1 MKRIILLALVSLS
14 VGMNALAQEKTKKNE
29 VKAMSASIEANN
41 AEVFKKN
48 AVNLISQLDEYV
60 GLDETMKNDFMNLI
74 YMRNDAI
81 NNVTSQEDKKAVFT
95 KYTMK
100 LVSALNEK
108 QIQILEIKYPEFYK
122 NLTEY
127 QPQSK

>member
-1 MKRIILLALVSLS
+1 MKKIILLALVSLS
-14 VGMNALAQEKTKKNE
+14 VGMNAVAQEKAKKSE
-29 VKAMSASIEANN
+29 VKALSASVDNNN

-48 AVNLISQLDEYV
+48 SVNLISQLDEYV
-60 GLDETMKNDFMNLI
+60 GLDDTMKNDFMNLI